1 MRNRITLLGL
11 SVVGAMLVAAAGC
24 NDNDKK
30 KDAPSSTMKPAGATL
45 YTRLGGESAIKVVVH
60 DFVGRAAK
68 DERVNFFRKGTGHEW
83 KPGPGDVEHL
93 EAQLVAL
100 IGQLTGGPQK
110 YNGKAMKPLHAG
122 MKITS
127 AEFDAAAGDLIAA
140 LNAAGVKPADR
151 DELVNIDASTKKD
164 IVEAPYASHPP
175 HTNQPAPGSC

>member
-1 MRNRITLLGL
+1 MSFRSL
-11 SVVGAMLVAAAGC
+11 SLALCLTCLVVVGGC
-24 NDNDKK
+24 KHDDKK
-30 KDAPSSTMKPAGATL
+30 PDNKPMTKSL
-45 YTRLGGESAIKVVVH
+45 YDRLGGEGAVKVVVH
-60 DFVGRAAK
+60 DFVGRAANDPK
-68 DERVNFFRKGTGHEW
+68 VNFFRKGTGKEW

-127 AEFDAAAGDLIAA
+127 AEFDAAAQDLIAA

-151 DELVNIDASTKKD
+151 DELVGIVASTKKD
-164 IVEAPYASHPP
+164 IVEAP
-175 HTNQPAPGSC
+175 